1 MLGAA
6 AHNTWTKKLLRQV
19 RSSLGSLQ
27 AFHQERAHVSPGHS
41 PEPPHIAVKLSQLK
55 AGELL
60 LGWRPQQM
68 FLEFEEGG
76 RRCMQ
81 VLCCF
86 IRSQL
91 HSCPASPLPCP
102 AAAGGPPEPFASLNL
117 SSCLLPEHPGT
128 PGFLHEHQ
136 EPTPAAPSPSR
147 GGRGSG
153 SVRLP
158 PGRTAG

>member
-1 MLGAA
+1 MDPGGTRRWQTALSPAGVGSCSTQ
-6 AHNTWTKKLLRQV
+6 HMKKKSFETW
-19 RSSLGSLQ
+19 SSLGSLR
-27 AFHQERAHVSPGHS
+27 AFHQEIVHVSPGHS

-76 RRCMQ
+76 RHCMQ

-91 HSCPASPLPCP
+91 HSCPASPFPCP
-102 AAAGGPPEPFASLNL
+102 AEAGRPPEPFASLNL
-117 SSCLLPEHPGT
+117 SSCLLPEHPA
-128 PGFLHEHQ
+128 
-136 EPTPAAPSPSR
+136 TPARASGAHPSSPLTFTWR
-147 GGRGSG
+147 
-153 SVRLP
+153 
-158 PGRTAG
+158 